1 MDRLAI
7 VGGLLIDGTGK
18 APISEAVVLITG
30 ERIANV
36 FRRGEIDLPKDA
48 RVIEASGK
56 TILPGIIE
64 SHGHVGN
71 LMDDT
76 LIKVD
81 DYLALTSLF
90 MKEFIEHG
98 ITTVRDTGNFDP
110 GEIFHVLKRGRGDW
124 PRHFG
129 AAVIL
134 DGPADPPAPWKW
146 LKVVDDADEARKE
159 VAKLIQAGVDFVK
172 IYAWM
177 KAHVL
182 RAVVEEAHFQGLKVA
197 AHVGHVLTVKEAVRI
212 GVDALEHVRVGREI
226 MNQGDLVTLKAL
238 PPRALDPLVSW
249 RPWRF
254 IDPSSEQADR
264 LIDFMAE
271 RGVFFTPTLTLARAI
286 LKGDVPEVIE
296 PPGIEKMPKTLRNWW
311 KEFAYPSDYTREDF
325 KHAKVELARQMVFVG
340 RAQKGG
346 VKVVAGSD
354 TPNPFVLPGSSLHDE
369 LQLLVE
375 SGLTPMEAL
384 VAATGRASELLGQQ
398 NDLGTVAKGRYG
410 DILILDGNPLEN
422 IQNIRR
428 VRTVLKSGQVVY
440 STPGALSKTA

>member
-1 MDRLAI
+1 
-7 VGGLLIDGTGK
+7 
-18 APISEAVVLITG
+18 
-30 ERIANV
+30 
-36 FRRGEIDLPKDA
+36 
-48 RVIEASGK
+48 
-56 TILPGIIE
+56 
-64 SHGHVGN
+64 
-71 LMDDT
+71 
-76 LIKVD
+76 
-81 DYLALTSLF
+81 
-90 MKEFIEHG
+90 
-98 ITTVRDTGNFDP
+98 
-110 GEIFHVLKRGRGDW
+110 
-124 PRHFG
+124 
-129 AAVIL
+129 
-134 DGPADPPAPWKW
+134 
-146 LKVVDDADEARKE
+146 
-159 VAKLIQAGVDFVK
+159 
-172 IYAWM
+172 
-177 KAHVL
+177 
-182 RAVVEEAHFQGLKVA
+182 
-197 AHVGHVLTVKEAVRI
+197 
-212 GVDALEHVRVGREI
+212 

-254 IDPSSEQADR
+254 IDPSSEHADR

-296 PPGIEKMPKTLRNWW
+296 PPGIEKMPKTLRDWW

-325 KHAKVELARQMVFVG
+325 KQAKVELARQMVFVG